1 LLYNNE
7 LNENEEPQ
15 EGNQEIEK
23 ELLEIIEES
32 FDSKLDKPNKVEIS
46 CALLAIFFSGLMTQH
61 ALSLVMKLVKI
72 LVKDD
77 ELPKSFYELVKTILT
92 NKNDAIEQ
100 FWDFGGCTKCLQLG
114 ETLKGTI

>member
-1 LLYNNE
+1 
-7 LNENEEPQ
+7 
-15 EGNQEIEK
+15 
-23 ELLEIIEES
+23 
-32 FDSKLDKPNKVEIS
+32 
-46 CALLAIFFSGLMTQH
+46 
-61 ALSLVMKLVKI
+61 MKLVKI